1 MSLHT
6 PHCTVICF
14 FTFAFSNSMPPTN
27 SSPDDIVCTTIILAL
42 TSLCAMSATY
52 SFSQCLVS
60 ASFLAT
66 PLPLS
71 PPMSVTKSS
80 ILGNIGTTFMATDC
94 FYTVSPTMTSPD
106 DVVGTSFMAA
116 NTFFYKLLCLAVAPC
131 LIQTPPFWA
140 RLVHPS

>member
-14 FTFAFSNSMPPTN
+14 FTFAFRNSMPPTN

-80 ILGNIGTTFMATDC
+80 ILGNIGTTFMTAMHHVLHRPLLS
-94 FYTVSPTMTSPD
+94 Y
-106 DVVGTSFMAA
+106 
-116 NTFFYKLLCLAVAPC
+116 LCLC
-131 LIQTPPFWA
+131 IHRRSTTFSS
-140 RLVHPS
+140 VHLSTYTCIPYFVEGI